1 MNRIARIVW
10 STCLAATLAI
20 GCVAA
25 FAGLTIPSIAGLSV
39 AQPASSASGGAAPV
53 VTLVYAG
60 QSIGGAYSTI
70 VGTQSPVL
78 AGGEAI
84 VVEFSGL
91 ANAALAN
98 PTMVGVTLVKQT
110 AAFNAWISS
119 STSYGGYYL
128 GQNATAGTATI
139 TPPAIAGGQDGLI
152 AVYKITGMPAT
163 VTVRTAGK
171 LAQAGAGKTI
181 TVVTAGTVQVGDLAF
196 GYRSHENSVGST
208 DTLTPPAGWTS
219 DAQYLNGTLNLPTDW
234 SHLVTLSGGSTLS
247 ATWTSVDNAI
257 TDTSGAI
264 LVLAPN

>member
-1 MNRIARIVW
+1 MLLSRRMRRGYR
-10 STCLAATLAI
+10 SSSAA
-20 GCVAA
+20 
-25 FAGLTIPSIAGLSV
+25 
-39 AQPASSASGGAAPV
+39 AQPV
-53 VTLVYAG
+53 VSLVYAG

-70 VGTQSPVL
+70 FGTLSPVL
-78 AGGEAI
+78 AGGEAV

-91 ANAALAN
+91 ANAALAD
-98 PTMVGVTLVKQT
+98 PTMVGVTLNKQV
-110 AAFNAWISS
+110 AAFNAWSSS

-128 GQNATAGTATI
+128 GQNAAAGTATI

-152 AVYKITGMPAT
+152 AVYKITNMPAT

-171 LAQAGAGKTI
+171 LPQAGSSKTI
-181 TVVTAGTVQVGDLAF
+181 TVTTVGNVQVNDLAF

-208 DTLTPPAGWTS
+208 DTLTQPGGWTS

-234 SHLVTLSGGSTLS
+234 SHFLCNAGGSPLSG
-247 ATWTSVDNAI
+247 TWTSVDNAI